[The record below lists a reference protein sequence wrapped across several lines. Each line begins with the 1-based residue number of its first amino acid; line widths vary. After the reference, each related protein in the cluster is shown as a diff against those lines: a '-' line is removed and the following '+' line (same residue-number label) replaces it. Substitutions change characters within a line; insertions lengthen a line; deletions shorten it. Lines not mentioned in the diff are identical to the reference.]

1 MVEEKKPGRGVWG
14 EKEEDRKDLCS
25 AILCGHPNLLENFF
39 SFAAARQAHQAPSKA
54 LESLKCRE
62 LLRQG
67 RRLAGEFDENFHFGT
82 ETWELVT
89 STAVLQ
95 RKGTRETN
103 TKNKDQRRWKVK

>member
-1 MVEEKKPGRGVWG
+1 MVALVEEKKPGRGVWG
-14 EKEEDRKDLCS
+14 EEVEDRKDLCS

-82 ETWELVT
+82 ET

-95 RKGTRETN
+95 RKGTQETN
-103 TKNKDQRRWKVK
+103 TENEDQGRWKVK

>member
-1 MVEEKKPGRGVWG
+1 MGALADEKKKTGRRG
-14 EKEEDRKDLCS
+14 EEQEESWVDLCS
-25 AILCGHPNLLENFF
+25 AILSGHPNLLENFF

-82 ETWELVT
+82 ET

-95 RKGTRETN
+95 RKGTQETN
-103 TKNKDQRRWKVK
+103 TENEDQGRWKVK